1 MIKNLKKKTKNITT
15 KNKIKSSELKTTT
28 KTTSKNCN
36 KIEKNRQ
43 NKNVKLKFFCWL
55 EKFNKNKVCFVILT
69 TTKKISFLINI

>member
-1 MIKNLKKKTKNITT
+1 MIKNLKKNKNFTT

-28 KTTSKNCN
+28 KTTTKNCN

-43 NKNVKLKFFCWL
+43 NKNVKLKIFFWL
-55 EKFNKNKVCFVILT
+55 EKFNKNKVCFVIIT

>member
-28 KTTSKNCN
+28 KTTTKNCN

-43 NKNVKLKFFCWL
+43 NKNVKLKIFFL
-55 EKFNKNKVCFVILT
+55 VREV
-69 TTKKISFLINI
+69 